1 VPALIRAD
9 STSFSAADT
18 VAIETPAADATSEIR
33 TLLGTATPLQKRFS
47 T

>member
-33 TLLGTATPLQKRFS
+33 TLLGTATPSQKRFS